1 MKAIAVS
8 ARARTLNE
16 LLKKARRGT
25 IILESAD
32 GQRFALTSVE
42 NWEGFDVGSGRDFA
56 CEVERTGQNKKLTKS
71 LAARRS
77 KAKNGNVAPG
87 IPLAE
92 VRKQL
97 GLD

>member
-1 MKAIAVS
+1 MKTIAVS
-8 ARARTLNE
+8 TRAKTLNE

-32 GQRFALTSVE
+32 GQRFALTSIN
-42 NWEGFDVGSGRDFA
+42 NWEGFDVGSSKGFA
-56 CEVERTGQNKKLTKS
+56 DEVQRTVKNKKLMKS
-71 LAARRS
+71 LANRRKS
-77 KAKNGNVAPG
+77 GKSES

-92 VRKQL
+92 VKKQL